1 VEPVGFILFN
11 NILVVRSMKKFIYIS
26 LFVLTLASSCIK
38 VSSVSEDG
46 LSADLEL
53 CFSVPEMYVTTK
65 GLDDPWDEDMSDWL
79 VWHRLTDG
87 REIYQMT
94 LMLIEESTGDLVAFR
109 DFYKDSG
116 YNDDKNGNWS
126 GTTVNG
132 SADLGTEF
140 KATFNYD
147 TPQNER
153 KSEKLVRGKYL
164 LIAMAN
170 YAPFKYQNGSESI
183 DYAGLKGA
191 VGNSWD
197 ESLLDNYITAIEKE
211 FLSTADGKEVGIKGF
226 MDVSGNGNHSD
237 LFKNLWLFNIVL
249 AQDTDE
255 DGLLDNVGKKQP
267 QPLTL
272 VKHLELHPGLNKFDC
287 QLERTYVRVRVEIEN
302 NSGTNDLSVYDLKFC
317 DWFTQRAA
325 YLLNDPDSDRN
336 YDLTFATGLGARKG
350 APDLNTNDAIVK
362 FTGTES
368 APVTIAKQNSKV
380 IYDGY
385 VFGSRLGK
393 NPDTGI
399 DSTYSYTLNLEYE
412 DASYDNAAKVISET
426 AITTVKEVAENYKKS
441 VYYYLMQPIRKPG
454 SDEGFTFEADNGKPY
469 TNYNLSMQTVKDYLA
484 AKQMNYVWCLEKK
497 DGVENAYY
505 IKNAASE
512 DYLAGPQKDN
522 QPRQSI
528 VSKSM
533 APYFTFS
540 DYDQN
545 GEKGVQM
552 LCSNGNA
559 LNQANFDTDPYGYPI
574 VGWTLNDGGAGFRMF
589 PVSAPEYLDAS
600 FNQSIPLELI
610 DPATAS
616 PYLVKNIKR
625 NDFINILV
633 TVTYNADKADL
644 EVSTVLGWVTRNE
657 EIEFH

>member
-1 VEPVGFILFN
+1 
-11 NILVVRSMKKFIYIS
+11 MKKFIYIS

-65 GLDDPWDEDMSDWL
+65 GLDDPWDEDLSDWL
-79 VWHRLTDG
+79 VWYRLTDG

-109 DFYKDSG
+109 DFYKGSG
-116 YNDDKNGNWS
+116 YNDDKNGNDN
-126 GTTVNG
+126 VDR
-132 SADLGTEF
+132 ATEY
-140 KATFNYD
+140 KAAFYYD
-147 TPQNER
+147 EPQGGR
-153 KSEKLVRGKYL
+153 KSEKLVRGKYM
-164 LIAMAN
+164 LIAIAN
-170 YAPFKYQNGSESI
+170 YKGYTLSGVESI
-183 DYAGLKGA
+183 NYKGLYGA
-191 VGNSWD
+191 VGNSW
-197 ESLLDNYITAIEKE
+197 EEKLLEDYIADIETE
-211 FLSTADGKEVGIKGF
+211 FLNTADGKEVGIKGF

-249 AQDTDE
+249 AQDTDY

-302 NSGTNDLSVYDLKFC
+302 NSGTNDLSVYDFKFC

-350 APDLNTNDAIVK
+350 APDLNTNDAIVG
-362 FTGTES
+362 FTGTAS
-368 APVTIAKQNSKV
+368 VPVTIEKQKSKV

-412 DASYDNAAKVISET
+412 DASYDKAAEVISET
-426 AITTVKEVAENYKKS
+426 AITTVKEIAENYTS

-454 SDEGFTFEADNGKPY
+454 SVEGFTFEANNGKPY

-484 AKQMNYVWCLEKK
+484 VKQMNYVWCLEKK

-512 DYLAGPQKDN
+512 DYLAGPQLDN

-552 LCSNGNA
+552 LCSNGKA
-559 LNQANFDTDPYGYPI
+559 LNQANFNTDPYPYVYPI
-574 VGWTLNDGGAGFRMF
+574 VGYYLDDGGAGFRMF

-644 EVSTVLGWVTRNE
+644 EVSTVLGWVTNNE

>member
-1 VEPVGFILFN
+1 
-11 NILVVRSMKKFIYIS
+11 M
-26 LFVLTLASSCIK
+26 
-38 VSSVSEDG
+38 SEDG

-65 GLDDPWDEDMSDWL
+65 GLDDPWDEDLSDWL
-79 VWHRLTDG
+79 VWYRLTDG

-116 YNDDKNGNWS
+116 YNDDKNGN
-126 GTTVNG
+126 GNVDR
-132 SADLGTEF
+132 ATEY
-140 KATFNYD
+140 KAAFYYD
-147 TPQNER
+147 DPQGGR
-153 KSEKLVRGKYL
+153 KSEKLVRGKYM
-164 LIAMAN
+164 LIAIAN
-170 YAPFKYQNGSESI
+170 YKDYTLSGVESI
-183 DYAGLKGA
+183 DYEGLYGA
-191 VGNSWD
+191 VGNSW
-197 ESLLDNYITAIEKE
+197 EEKLLKNYIADIETE
-211 FLSTADGKEVGIKGF
+211 FLNTADGKEVGIKGF

-249 AQDTDE
+249 AQDTDD

-350 APDLNTNDAIVK
+350 APDLNTDDAIVK

-393 NPDTGI
+393 NPVTGI
-399 DSTYSYTLNLEYE
+399 DSTYSYTLNLEYKGVE
-412 DASYDNAAKVISET
+412 VVRSIAVTETPITKVDDFSDKTYLIQPVARSNTTFVYENENKQLYSNGNLAYVKSILDA
-426 AITTVKEVAENYKKS
+426 
-441 VYYYLMQPIRKPG
+441 
-454 SDEGFTFEADNGKPY
+454 NGLP
-469 TNYNLSMQTVKDYLA
+469 
-484 AKQMNYVWCLEKK
+484 YVWKMIK
-497 DGVENAYY
+497 VDDIENAYY
-505 IKNAASE
+505 IQNMDSE
-512 DYLAGPQKDN
+512 HYVGKPNGRNVPCNIVETSQPYFIFSDMDEYSAMRIAFSESDTGYTEYWNEFNFSNPDYGTAIGWWYNLDDVG
-522 QPRQSI
+522 
-528 VSKSM
+528 
-533 APYFTFS
+533 APYRLYPVTINKGSAVFN
-540 DYDQN
+540 DQ
-545 GEKGVQM
+545 
-552 LCSNGNA
+552 
-559 LNQANFDTDPYGYPI
+559 I
-574 VGWTLNDGGAGFRMF
+574 TL
-589 PVSAPEYLDAS
+589 E
-600 FNQSIPLELI
+600 II
-610 DPATAS
+610 DPETAHVS
-616 PYLVKNIKR
+616 PVHNIKR
-625 NDFINILV
+625 NDFLNIV
-633 TVTYNADKADL
+633 VSVSYNARKGDFAINSVLDWDK
-644 EVSTVLGWVTRNE
+644 SNN

>member
-1 VEPVGFILFN
+1 
-11 NILVVRSMKKFIYIS
+11 MKKFIYIS

-65 GLDDPWDEDMSDWL
+65 GLDDPWDEDLSDWL
-79 VWHRLTDG
+79 VWYRLTDG

-109 DFYKDSG
+109 DFYKGSG
-116 YNDDKNGNWS
+116 YNDDKNGN
-126 GTTVNG
+126 GNVDR
-132 SADLGTEF
+132 ATEY
-140 KATFNYD
+140 KAAFYYD
-147 TPQNER
+147 DPQGGR
-153 KSEKLVRGKYL
+153 KSEKLVRGKYM
-164 LIAMAN
+164 LIAIAN
-170 YAPFKYQNGSESI
+170 YKDYTLSGVESI
-183 DYAGLKGA
+183 DYKGLYGA

-211 FLSTADGKEVGIKGF
+211 FLNTADGKEVGIKGF

-350 APDLNTNDAIVK
+350 APDLNTDDAIVK

-393 NPDTGI
+393 NPVTGI

-426 AITTVKEVAENYKKS
+426 AITTVEEVAKNYNKS

-454 SDEGFTFEADNGKPY
+454 SVEGFTFETDNGIPY

-497 DGVENAYY
+497 DGVDNAYY

-559 LNQANFDTDPYGYPI
+559 LNQANFYTDPYGYPI

>member
-1 VEPVGFILFN
+1 
-11 NILVVRSMKKFIYIS
+11 MKKFIYIS
-26 LFVLTLASSCIK
+26 LFVLMLASSCIK
-38 VSSVSEDG
+38 DSSVSEDC

-65 GLDDPWDEDMSDWL
+65 GLDDPWAEDLSDWL
-79 VWHRLTDG
+79 VWDRLTDG

-109 DFYKDSG
+109 DFYKGSG

-211 FLSTADGKEVGIKGF
+211 FLNTADGKEVGIKGF

-249 AQDTDE
+249 AQDTDD

-325 YLLNDPDSDRN
+325 YLLNDPDSYRN

-393 NPDTGI
+393 DPVTGI

-412 DASYDNAAKVISET
+412 GVEVVSSIAVTET
-426 AITTVKEVAENYKKS
+426 PITEVDDFSDKTYLIQPVARSNTTFVYENENRELYSNGNLEYVKSILVA
-441 VYYYLMQPIRKPG
+441 
-454 SDEGFTFEADNGKPY
+454 NGLP
-469 TNYNLSMQTVKDYLA
+469 
-484 AKQMNYVWCLEKK
+484 YVWKMIKVDEI
-497 DGVENAYY
+497 ENAYY
-505 IKNAASE
+505 IQNMDSE
-512 DYLAGPQKDN
+512 HYVGKPNGRNVPCNIVETSQPYFIFSDMVDNYSAMRIAFSESDTGYTEYWNEFNFSNPDYGTAIGWWYNPDY
-522 QPRQSI
+522 
-528 VSKSM
+528 VG
-533 APYFTFS
+533 APYRLYPVTINKGSAVFN
-540 DYDQN
+540 DQ
-545 GEKGVQM
+545 
-552 LCSNGNA
+552 
-559 LNQANFDTDPYGYPI
+559 I
-574 VGWTLNDGGAGFRMF
+574 TL
-589 PVSAPEYLDAS
+589 E
-600 FNQSIPLELI
+600 II
-610 DPATAS
+610 DPETAHVS
-616 PYLVKNIKR
+616 PVHNIKR
-625 NDFINILV
+625 NDFLNIV
-633 TVTYNADKADL
+633 VSVSYNARKGDFAIN
-644 EVSTVLGWVTRNE
+644 SVLDWDESNN